1 MKKTALAVCLGA
13 LLAGVSFSSQA
24 CFTVIVGKDASA
36 TGEIIIG
43 HNEDNDRRIITNQY
57 WVPAAEHKAGE
68 MIEFEPAAAKI
79 PQVAKTFGFWWT
91 QTLAPEGSSFSDGF
105 MNENGVVIVTNN
117 CNFTIEEKEKFND
130 GGIGYGIRRLVA
142 ERATSARHGVEIVIE
157 LMQKYGYFHMG
168 RTYTIADKNE
178 AWQIA
183 LLRGHRY
190 LARKVKDNEVAFMA
204 NAFSLDNVDLNDKE
218 NVIASPDLVQ
228 NAINK
233 GTYKPAKAGDYS
245 DFSFREAYQPE
256 ARRVFPRN
264 KERVFTILE
273 MLTGQEYK
281 NVNDYPMAIVP
292 KKKLTVEDVKGFIR
306 GHSKFEK
313 RESGWH
319 HETMQDIC
327 NIGTFDSVV
336 FQLNKDPLMTIA
348 WRAAGRPS
356 EQFYAPAFPLA
367 GPAEAQSYMDWET
380 GTKAQFHATP
390 EQVSYSPDRTIYTFL
405 AMQNFLDWMP
415 KERAAFEKDRVAYEK
430 AANKAVA
437 EAQAQAKAIA
447 GVDREKAREF
457 MHAFNVASFN
467 DVLAKT
473 GDWVTRLNKHS
484 IVITK
489 DTLSQSDT
497 GTVDV
502 VLLSKKGFD
511 ATKLDTK
518 KTHFMS
524 PYPDGSIE
532 LNKEMAKPT
541 KVTAK
546 DVNGDGLADAVITFP
561 VKGATAFSFKDVVSE
576 LYLFTSVNG
585 QPVAAFDTVKIVK

>member
-1 MKKTALAVCLGA
+1 MKKTALAVCVGA
-13 LLAGVSFSSQA
+13 LLAGVSLSSQA

-57 WVPAAEHKAGE
+57 WVPAADHKADE

-79 PQVAKTFGFWWT
+79 PQVAHTYGFWWT

-105 MNENGVVIVTNN
+105 MNENGVVVVTNN
-117 CNFTIEEKEKFND
+117 CNITIEEKEKFND

-142 ERATSARHGVEIVIE
+142 ERATSARHGVDIVIE
-157 LMQKYGYFHMG
+157 LMEKYGYFHMG

-190 LARKVKDNEVAFMA
+190 LARKVKDNEIAFMA

-218 NVIASPDLVQ
+218 NVIAAPDLVEH
-228 NAINK
+228 AIAM
-233 GTYKPAKAGDYS
+233 GAYKPAVAGDYS

-256 ARRVFPRN
+256 ARRIFPRN

-273 MLTGQEYK
+273 MLTGKEYK
-281 NVNDYPMAIVP
+281 DVNDYPMAIVP
-292 KKKLTVEDVKGFIR
+292 EKKISVEDVKSYLR

-319 HETMQDIC
+319 HET
-327 NIGTFDSVV
+327 
-336 FQLNKDPLMTIA
+336 
-348 WRAAGRPS
+348 
-356 EQFYAPAFPLA
+356 QFYAPAFPLA
-367 GPAEAQSYMDWET
+367 GPAAAQSYMDWAT

-415 KERAAFEKDRVAYEK
+415 QDRAVFEKDRVEYEENTAK
-430 AANKAVA
+430 VVAA
-437 EAQAQAKAIA
+437 AKAKAQLIA
-447 GVDREKAREF
+447 GADREKAREY

-473 GDWVTRLNKHS
+473 GDWVTRLNQHA
-484 IVITK
+484 IVITR
-489 DTLSQSDT
+489 DTLSQSET

-502 VLLSKKGFD
+502 ALLSQKGFD
-511 ATKLDTK
+511 ATKLDVS
-518 KTHFMS
+518 KTHFGS

-532 LNKEMAKPT
+532 LNKQMATPT
-541 KVTAK
+541 KVTVR
-546 DVNGDGLADAVITFP
+546 DVNGDGLDDAVITFP
-561 VKGATAFSFKDVVSE
+561 VKGALAFSFKDVVSE

-585 QPVAAFDTVKIVK
+585 EPVAAFDTVKVIK

>member
-91 QTLAPEGSSFSDGF
+91 QTLAPEDSSFSDGF

-130 GGIGYGIRRLVA
+130 GGISYGIRRLVA